1 MQKNLIITLLFSIVI
16 ALFAILNAAIIPV
29 NLIFVTV
36 DISAALVILI
46 AASLGAILV
55 YTLNIAV
62 KMKLKKAAKVAE
74 KKLKELQDG
83 VAGIDRRYMDEIEGL
98 RNEIAILETQL
109 DEKEIG
115 ESVQTKEEK
124 PKAEKV

>member
-36 DISAALVILI
+36 DLSAALVILI

-74 KKLKELQDG
+74 KKLKELQEG

-98 RNEIAILETQL
+98 RNEISILETQL
-109 DEKEIG
+109 DENEIVEIVQKVDENPKVEKE
-115 ESVQTKEEK
+115 
-124 PKAEKV
+124 